1 MPDLAATLP
10 RISILLQ
17 PWILNLLRALDRRR
31 INHQAL
37 DAAAKDRFIG
47 GDLQKTFHNARMTI
61 LPEAPPFLS

>member
-31 INHQAL
+31 VNYEAL

-47 GDLQKTFHNARMTI
+47 GDLQKTFHNTTMSI
-61 LPEAPPFLS
+61 LPEPPPFLS